1 MPNNIILYINHRVCQ
16 SMYSL
21 MAIGIN
27 QVNAHAAERGHH
39 LRMKTE
45 PKSKVEELEGRFCTT
60 SDFRHLA
67 SDFYF
72 HGWDKGGNTVARI
85 NIRKDKTCIREAV
98 YF

>member
-1 MPNNIILYINHRVCQ
+1 
-16 SMYSL
+16 
-21 MAIGIN
+21 
-27 QVNAHAAERGHH
+27 
-39 LRMKTE
+39 MKTE
-45 PKSKVEELEGRFCTT
+45 PKSKVEELAEGRFFTT
-60 SDFRHLA
+60 SYYRHLA